1 MNRLGLYSPMRG
13 QRSLPSPPCV
23 HVMVNS
29 GPAEAGRVLLSP
41 ELMSDVEID
50 EIVFQLKAELDEFA
64 QLAKRELRNLKDEI
78 SKK

>member
-1 MNRLGLYSPMRG
+1 
-13 QRSLPSPPCV
+13 
-23 HVMVNS
+23 MVNS